1 MDFSWI
7 ELYMHL
13 VIAAL
18 ILLAPGVALYLGLL
32 QLGRERTGPRR
43 THALIFGLG
52 LSVAVWPLLLLYLSS
67 IGLRFTAL
75 LLWAVVILSTAYA
88 VYRIVV
94 ERPATLFTP
103 GSIATLVSLGGMIA
117 LALFYR
123 LGDVQNLPF
132 PMFGDSLHHTL
143 IATLIFNVGQVPQG
157 YQPYVPVETFTY
169 HFGFHTL
176 AAIYAQVA
184 AVSVS
189 ESVLFFGQVLNV
201 ATIPLAY
208 AFNRWLFNS
217 RLAGLGAALLT
228 GFVSIMP
235 AFYVNWGRYTQLA
248 GHILLIPAL
257 IFLIRIMSPSRRRID
272 IALCAVCVAGLV
284 VVHYRV
290 LIFFGLFAV
299 ALAIWQLLSGWRDI
313 RALLPS
319 WSRGLLAIMLG
330 FVATIPWLVNLAL
343 NYFEGL
349 TRRLGSVTPDYLQE
363 YNNPGTIVKYVGQL
377 LPALALL
384 GLGIGVGYL
393 AMSRRGTSANLETAQ
408 GRWLPPHAACIVLV
422 LWTALIIGSLFWPAP
437 GALGSLTV
445 AITLYIPLAALGGYG
460 VGWLCERARSL
471 LKISPVVFAPVLLG
485 LAPLLAQL
493 LGTSHVAAPGN
504 WSYVQPADQQAFN
517 WIRSNIPRSG
527 RFLISSQ
534 FSYTG
539 RAVTA
544 SDGGMWL
551 PLLTGNNVIP
561 PALSAWMEKPTVPTF
576 FTDTRKL
583 AGYAQPIGGPQQTDP
598 STQTNLLSRGTIAE
612 VRPLTDPEALK
623 LMRVMGI
630 THIYSGADGGASSP
644 RLDVAALRRDSQH
657 FNLVYSRDGVY
668 VFEVRY

>member
-1 MDFSWI
+1 MDFRWI

-32 QLGRERTGPRR
+32 QLARERTGPRL
-43 THALIFGLG
+43 THALMLGLG

-75 LLWAVVILSTAYA
+75 LLWAIVILSTAYA

-94 ERPATLFTP
+94 DRPATLLTP
-103 GSIATLVSLGGMIA
+103 GSIAMLVSLGGMIA

-143 IATLIFNVGQVPQG
+143 ISTLIFNVGQVPQG

-176 AAIYAQVA
+176 AAIYAQLA

-201 ATIPLAY
+201 AAIPLAY

-257 IFLIRIMSPSRRRID
+257 IFLIKTMSPGRRRID

-319 WSRGLLAIMLG
+319 WSWGLLAIVLG
-330 FVATIPWLVNLAL
+330 FVATLPWLVNLAL

-384 GLGIGVGYL
+384 GLSIGVGYL
-393 AMSRRGTSANLETAQ
+393 AMSRRGISASSETAQ
-408 GRWLPPHAACIVLV
+408 SKWLPPHAACIVLA
-422 LWTALIIGSLFWPAP
+422 LWTALIISSLWPVP
-437 GALGSLTV
+437 GAIGSLTV

-460 VGWLCERARSL
+460 VGWLCERARAL

-493 LGTSHVAAPGN
+493 LGTSHLAAPGN

-517 WIRSNIPRSG
+517 WIRSNVPRSG

-551 PLLTGNNVIP
+551 PLVTGNNVIP
-561 PALSAWMEKPTVPTF
+561 PALSAWMEKPSVPTF

-598 STQTNLLSRGTIAE
+598 STQTNLLSSRTITE
-612 VRPLTDPEALK
+612 VRPLTDPAALK
-623 LMRVMGI
+623 LMRDMGI